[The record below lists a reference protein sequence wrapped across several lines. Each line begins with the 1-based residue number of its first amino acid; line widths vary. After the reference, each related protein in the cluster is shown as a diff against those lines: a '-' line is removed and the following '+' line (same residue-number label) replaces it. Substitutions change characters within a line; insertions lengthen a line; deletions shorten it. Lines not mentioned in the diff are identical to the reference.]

1 MRKQEEHHDLPR
13 ALCAHSPGLYLAAVA
28 LTLFPSGAS
37 AYRGDRTIGGG
48 SRWYRGGY
56 RLQGNYGGRAI
67 IEQDDPT
74 TLCIISDKPSSTSA
88 WVMVWNNQPAP
99 DWEWIQAG
107 CVVFDH
113 TLNDAYPT
121 KVFAG
126 WIGQDGAHGIDAI
139 LDAPTVTWLDFCIY
153 WNRSLTDC
161 VCYTADFINPQGY
174 RTWISIVDRMRFD
187 KPRIDAFT
195 ETNYTYN
202 RMRGGSSD
210 PPMFSGTW
218 RSTTEICARWGLQP
232 LRPEQ
237 QVCGGHLPKRVLDL
251 RRQAVGKEEYTVR
264 RLSRLLAGTVA
275 LAVSMALVLVA
286 YTVLAGAG
294 NESVGSP
301 SRSQEEW
308 AECQHHPHLH
318 HRARPAQDRRGG
330 GHPNGWREQA
340 GRCAAQRAQGAAW
353 ASHTYP

>member
-1 MRKQEEHHDLPR
+1 MWMRKQEEHHDPPR

-37 AYRGDRTIGGG
+37 AYHGDRTTGGG

-121 KVFAG
+121 KVSDG

-139 LDAPTVTWLDFCIY
+139 LARLLSPG
-153 WNRSLTDC
+153 S
-161 VCYTADFINPQGY
+161 
-174 RTWISIVDRMRFD
+174 IS
-187 KPRIDAFT
+187 AFT
-195 ETNYTYN
+195 GIAPSPTASAIRRTSST
-202 RMRGGSSD
+202 RRDTGHGSV
-210 PPMFSGTW
+210 P
-218 RSTTEICARWGLQP
+218 
-232 LRPEQ
+232 
-237 QVCGGHLPKRVLDL
+237 
-251 RRQAVGKEEYTVR
+251 
-264 RLSRLLAGTVA
+264 
-275 LAVSMALVLVA
+275 
-286 YTVLAGAG
+286 
-294 NESVGSP
+294 
-301 SRSQEEW
+301 
-308 AECQHHPHLH
+308 
-318 HRARPAQDRRGG
+318 
-330 GHPNGWREQA
+330 
-340 GRCAAQRAQGAAW
+340 
-353 ASHTYP
+353 

>member
-1 MRKQEEHHDLPR
+1 M
-13 ALCAHSPGLYLAAVA
+13 
-28 LTLFPSGAS
+28 
-37 AYRGDRTIGGG
+37 
-48 SRWYRGGY
+48 
-56 RLQGNYGGRAI
+56 QGNYGGRAI

-88 WVMVWNNQPAP
+88 WIMVWNNQPAP
-99 DWEWIQAG
+99 DCKWIQAG

-139 LDAPTVTWLDFCIY
+139 LDAPTVTWLDFRVY

-161 VCYTADFINPQGY
+161 VCYTTDFINPQGY
-174 RTWISIVDRMRFD
+174 RTWISTVDRMRFD

-202 RMRGGSSD
+202 RMRGGSLD

-237 QVCGGHLPKRVLDL
+237 QVWRAPFKASTGPSTTGSRQGGVHGAQVKQVAGRNSCPGRLDGPGACGLC
-251 RRQAVGKEEYTVR
+251 
-264 RLSRLLAGTVA
+264 
-275 LAVSMALVLVA
+275 
-286 YTVLAGAG
+286 GAG
-294 NESVGSP
+294 WSRERERGLTQPLPRGVG
-301 SRSQEEW
+301 
-308 AECQHHPHLH
+308 
-318 HRARPAQDRRGG
+318 
-330 GHPNGWREQA
+330 
-340 GRCAAQRAQGAAW
+340 
-353 ASHTYP
+353 